1 MESAAPGKTT
11 HTWCLEE
18 SLPGGIPHVTLVMIP
33 SLRTHA
39 GWWRQ
44 PKRRSWI
51 WQCGVRILNWCDIY
65 SPLKMNF
72 FCLYFKAQTV
82 KILSVIYRLVQS
94 DSFATK
100 RFILASV
107 NTDMWCSLCIR
118 YLLRM
123 RMLFPQRH
131 LLRQHSAVWLPEIC
145 GHHRGRHLLP
155 AEGASQSLTRGRCA
169 FVVPD

>member
-1 MESAAPGKTT
+1 MF
-11 HTWCLEE
+11 
-18 SLPGGIPHVTLVMIP
+18 GGITSWWNSTCDFCDDSQSAHSCWLVE
-33 SLRTHA
+33 TT
-39 GWWRQ
+39 WTE
-44 PKRRSWI
+44 
-51 WQCGVRILNWCDIY
+51 ILNMKMWSLNTECNIY
-65 SPLKMNF
+65 SSLMINF

-100 RFILASV
+100 RFILAFV

-123 RMLFPQRH
+123 LVLFLQRH

-145 GHHRGRHLLP
+145 GQYRGRHLLL
-155 AEGASQSLTRGRCA
+155 AEGSSQGLTCGRCA
-169 FVVPD
+169 FVISDKTSSLFFF